1 MSPIILGFDPSI
13 SNFGV
18 VALSLDPFEI
28 LKIAVYSTKPT
39 AKKKRP
45 RECDDQTRRATEL
58 VIGLNDFIE
67 RVRENHQII
76 AAAVEAG
83 AMPYIGGRAC
93 FTPTTASALGRARG
107 ILDGLL
113 NNIPTVDFT
122 PMEVRQKVLGE
133 VPTKKIKGSKP
144 LAKTS
149 KEREAERKEKKLKTQ
164 RKMEELFPK
173 VKLLWPKNESLIEH
187 AADALAVAFLC
198 SQSDFVQQVLR
209 GIQGGTNAK
218 KIDARRF

>member
-1 MSPIILGFDPSI
+1 MSLIVLGFDPSI

-18 VALSLDPFEI
+18 VALSIEPLEI
-28 LKIAVYSTKPT
+28 LKISVYSTKPT

-67 RVRENHQII
+67 RARENHQII

-83 AMPYIGGRAC
+83 ALPRIGGRAC

-113 NNIPTVDFT
+113 INVPCVDFT
-122 PMEVRQKVLGE
+122 PMEVRQKILGE
-133 VPTKKIKGSKP
+133 GAAKKVKSIKP
-144 LAKTS
+144 IAKTS
-149 KEREAERKEKKLKTQ
+149 KEREAERKARKLKTQ
-164 RKMEELFPK
+164 LKMEELFPK
-173 VKLLWPKNESLIEH
+173 VQLLWPKSESLIEH

-198 SQSDFVQQVLR
+198 AQTDFVQQVLK
-209 GIQGGTNAK
+209 GIRGGTNAK
-218 KIDARRF
+218 KIDAGRF

>member
-1 MSPIILGFDPSI
+1 MNPIVLGFDPSI

-18 VALSLDPFEI
+18 VALSLDPVEI
-28 LKIAVYSTKPT
+28 LKIAVFSTKPT

-67 RVRENHQII
+67 RIRENHQII

-83 AMPYIGGRAC
+83 ALPRIGGRAC

-113 NNIPTVDFT
+113 NNIPCVDFT

-133 VPTKKIKGSKP
+133 VPTKIKG
-144 LAKTS
+144 AKQPVKTAN
-149 KEREAERKEKKLKTQ
+149 EREAERKAKKLKTQ
-164 RKMEELFPK
+164 LKMEELFPK
-173 VKLLWPKNESLIEH
+173 VKLLWPKQESLIEH
-187 AADALAVAFLC
+187 AADALAVAHLC